1 MTDKDKKEREQK
13 KKRGHR
19 HLTPLEIITIAEAFK
34 RGEKVSSLATQFG
47 VSRQTIYNAIKAVK
61 EARVSKEGSTTK
73 ITSNKRKRT
82 TKIPEEIRT
91 ELVKLKKKYPS
102 WGVEY
107 LRKRW
112 IEMGKRPLAKSMMYK
127 ILKNAGLMK
136 PIEKGT
142 TGYSRFEMIK
152 PWQLYQMDIRGKL
165 YLKGIGWVHGFAIID
180 DYSRFV
186 PAMRYYLEM
195 RMSNAILTLDR
206 AIREYGIPEAIYLDN
221 GSQFKSRGE
230 RLNNFELFCKAYNIR
245 IITSTPYRPQGKGK
259 IERFFGTV
267 ENQFIAEVKAKIE
280 EEPGYTLLQLNKDL
294 ESYINEQY
302 HPRIHGGT
310 RERPVDRFGKGSL
323 RTAEPPVVVQQFL
336 ERTESRKVNKFQEV
350 SYQGY
355 KIQEDLDI
363 GSKVTVV
370 DMLETIR
377 IEYKNNVIRK
387 IHKRDLKKTV
397 RIKKQYGAF
406 NPISPLL

>member
-1 MTDKDKKEREQK
+1 MTDKDKKDREQK

-19 HLTPLEIITIAEAFK
+19 HLTPLEIITIAEAYK

-47 VSRQTIYNAIKAVK
+47 VSRQTIYNAIKAIK
-61 EARVSKEGSTTK
+61 EARVSKEGSTAK

-82 TKIPEEIRT
+82 TRIPEEIRT

-112 IEMGKRPLAKSMMYK
+112 IEMGKRPLAKSTMYK

-152 PWQLYQMDIRGKL
+152 PGQLYQMDIQGKL

-186 PAMRYYLEM
+186 PAMRYYPDM
-195 RMSNAILTLDR
+195 RISNAILTLDR

-221 GSQFKSRGE
+221 GVNLNLEGNALIISSFFAKPITFELSPLRLIDRKGRE
-230 RLNNFELFCKAYNIR
+230 RLNA
-245 IITSTPYRPQGKGK
+245 
-259 IERFFGTV
+259 
-267 ENQFIAEVKAKIE
+267 
-280 EEPGYTLLQLNKDL
+280 
-294 ESYINEQY
+294 
-302 HPRIHGGT
+302 
-310 RERPVDRFGKGSL
+310 
-323 RTAEPPVVVQQFL
+323 FL
-336 ERTESRKVNKFQEV
+336 GR
-350 SYQGY
+350 
-355 KIQEDLDI
+355 
-363 GSKVTVV
+363 
-370 DMLETIR
+370 
-377 IEYKNNVIRK
+377 
-387 IHKRDLKKTV
+387 
-397 RIKKQYGAF
+397 
-406 NPISPLL
+406 